1 MSGIVAELL
10 ARQRVLAVFGLTLL
24 LLTPLALVAQ
34 LIDPRT
40 LAGVNVWVK
49 PAKFLLSTGAFVLT
63 LAWFFGYVRAERRGR
78 RGLRI
83 LVGVVLCAA
92 LFENLYIVLQ
102 AAQGLESHYNRSTP
116 FHAVMY
122 SLMGLFAMVLVAT
135 CLPLAREIAR
145 HPAPGL
151 RPERRV
157 AAVIGLVLTFALG
170 GLLGGYLGSRT
181 GHSVGAVGAQLPLFG
196 WNRAGGDL
204 RVAHFFGLHAEQAL
218 PMLAWV
224 AGAARAGLRVAVVVA
239 GAALYA
245 VLTLAVFVEA
255 VAGRPLLPG

>member
-1 MSGIVAELL
+1 MNRLVAELL
-10 ARQRVLAVFGLTLL
+10 ARQRVLAVFGLTTL
-24 LLTPLALVAQ
+24 LLTPVALCAQ
-34 LIDPRT
+34 LVDPRT

-49 PAKFLLSTGAFVLT
+49 PAKFLLSTGVFVLT
-63 LAWFFGYVRAERRGR
+63 LAGFFGYVREERRST
-78 RGLRI
+78 RGLRAVVA
-83 LVGVVLCAA
+83 LVLCSAI
-92 LFENLYIVLQ
+92 FENLYIALQ
-102 AAQGLESHYNRSTP
+102 AARGLESHYNRSTP

-122 SLMGLFAMVLVAT
+122 GLMGLFALLLVAT

-157 AAVIGLVLTFALG
+157 AAVTGLVLTFALG
-170 GLLGGYLGSRT
+170 GLLGGYLGSRA
-181 GHSVGAVGAQLPLFG
+181 GHSVGAVGGQLPWFG

-204 RVAHFFGLHAEQAL
+204 RVAHFFGLHAAQAL
-218 PMLAWV
+218 PLLAGV
-224 AGAARAGLRVAVVVA
+224 AGAARESLRVPVVVA